1 MVATVILGMLCVY
14 LLCFSVM
21 FLLISTRLSGRT
33 MGMEVFALGNLL
45 LGIAY
50 ILQLSSGPSEWGLLS
65 VVNHTLTLS
74 APVAYVLGALRFFGQ
89 STALVQPLLGVALV
103 YSLLQVLV
111 QYGFGSEAR
120 HAMLAAVCTTLFM
133 AMTLTLLYGV
143 RTFARDLRIEMV
155 VFALLIGGLGV
166 LNAMKFMKIIELGLP
181 ALDMSSIFQKVFYI
195 YMSFLAT
202 VLPPC
207 VIWLVL
213 CRLTD
218 DLRALAAHDPLT
230 RLLNRRGLMEAL
242 EQYFRSRTA
251 VAAYLLIVDV
261 DHFKGINDTYGHK
274 VGDLILS
281 RVAQVLKA
289 CARQGDLICRL
300 GGEEFVV
307 IALDTDKAGALQLAE
322 RIRDAI
328 EQGEVLQSGLQQ
340 GIRCTVTVGVS
351 DRFSSAQAFDER
363 LQEADT
369 ALYWGKT
376 HGRNRVEWGG
386 VPAA

>member
-1 MVATVILGMLCVY
+1 
-14 LLCFSVM
+14 
-21 FLLISTRLSGRT
+21 
-33 MGMEVFALGNLL
+33 
-45 LGIAY
+45 
-50 ILQLSSGPSEWGLLS
+50 
-65 VVNHTLTLS
+65 
-74 APVAYVLGALRFFGQ
+74 
-89 STALVQPLLGVALV
+89 
-103 YSLLQVLV
+103 
-111 QYGFGSEAR
+111 
-120 HAMLAAVCTTLFM
+120 
-133 AMTLTLLYGV
+133 
-143 RTFARDLRIEMV
+143 
-155 VFALLIGGLGV
+155 V